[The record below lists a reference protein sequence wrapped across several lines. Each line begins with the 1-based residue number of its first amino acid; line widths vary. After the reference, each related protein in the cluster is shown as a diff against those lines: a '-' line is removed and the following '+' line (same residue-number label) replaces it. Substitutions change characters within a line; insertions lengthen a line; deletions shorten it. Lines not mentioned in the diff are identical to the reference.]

1 MQRLSEARNLITGVI
16 LAGGRG
22 SRLLGQDKG
31 LVCFKAKPLIERI
44 LQGLPAQV
52 GQILISAN
60 RNLAAYQA
68 YTYPVISD
76 DLSGFQGP
84 LAGILSAMQQ
94 VSTAY
99 ILTIPCD
106 APYVCPVLAER
117 LYQALQ
123 DSSADIAVAHDGQRE
138 QSVYALIKVATA
150 PHLAQYLAQGE
161 RKLSLWYRQLHSV
174 SVDFSDYA
182 YAFQNINTP
191 EQKQMMEQSLPVLG
205 FCAYSGTGK
214 TTLLTQLIPLLK
226 QRGLRLAVIKHTH
239 HVIDLDKP
247 GKDSY
252 RMREAGAQQVV
263 LASHQRLISLQEKP
277 QADGEANLADALACI
292 NPLETDLVLVEGFKH
307 ANFAKIELHRPSLAK
322 PLMYPDDA
330 NIMAVASDAADLL
343 VPPHLHKLDLN
354 QPSALVDFIIEQLP
368 NLNLPRS

>member
-1 MQRLSEARNLITGVI
+1 MFLQKLDITGVI

-76 DLSGFQGP
+76 DLSDFQGP
-84 LAGILSAMQQ
+84 LAGILSAMQRA
-94 VSTAY
+94 STAY

-123 DSSADIAVAHDGQRE
+123 DSGAAIAVAHDGQRE

-150 PHLAQYLAQGE
+150 AHLAQYLAQGE

-182 YAFQNINTP
+182 YAFQNMNTP

-307 ANFAKIELHRPSLAK
+307 ANFAKIELHRPSLGK

-354 QPSALVDFIIEQLP
+354 QPSTLVDFIIEQLP
-368 NLNLPRS
+368 NLSLPKS

>member
-1 MQRLSEARNLITGVI
+1 MTKIPANAAITGVI

-31 LVCFKAKPLIERI
+31 LVNFKGKPLIEWI
-44 LQGLPAQV
+44 LQGLQAQV
-52 GQILISAN
+52 GAILISAN

-76 DLSGFQGP
+76 DLSDFQGP

-94 VSTAY
+94 AKTAY
-99 ILTIPCD
+99 ILTVPCD
-106 APYVCPVLAER
+106 APMICPVLVER

-123 DSSADIAVAHDGQRE
+123 TSGAAVAVAHDGQRE

-150 PHLAQYLAQGE
+150 PHLAQYLARGN
-161 RKLSLWYRQLHSV
+161 RKLGEWYRQLHSV

-182 YAFQNINTP
+182 YAFQNMNTP
-191 EQKQMMEQSLPVLG
+191 EQKQMMEQRLPVLG

-252 RMREAGAQQVV
+252 RLREAGAQQVV

-277 QADGEANLADALACI
+277 QTDGEAHLQDALACI

-307 ANFAKIELHRPSLAK
+307 ATFAKIEIHRPSLGK
-322 PLMYPDDA
+322 PLMYPEDA
-330 NIMAVASDAADLL
+330 NIIALATDAA
-343 VPPHLHKLDLN
+343 VINIPPHLHQLDLN
-354 QPSALVDFIIEQLP
+354 QPNALVEFIIAQLP
-368 NLNLPRS
+368 NLSLPTS

>member
-1 MQRLSEARNLITGVI
+1 MQTLTNQPALITGVV

-22 SRLLGQDKG
+22 SRMSGQDKG
-31 LVCFKAKPLIERI
+31 LVCFKGKPLIERI
-44 LQGLPAQV
+44 LQGLQPQV
-52 GQILISAN
+52 GHLLISAN
-60 RNLAAYQA
+60 RNLAAYQSYA
-68 YTYPVISD
+68 YPVVSD
-76 DLSGFQGP
+76 GLSDFQGP

-94 VSTAY
+94 AKTPY
-99 ILTIPCD
+99 ILTVPCD
-106 APYVCPVLAER
+106 APYVCPVLAAR

-123 DSSADIAVAHDGQRE
+123 GSGAQIAVAHDGQRE
-138 QSVYALIKVATA
+138 QSVYALIASTTAT
-150 PHLAQYLAQGE
+150 HLQQYLAQGD
-161 RKLSLWYRQLHSV
+161 RKLGLWYRQLPRV
-174 SVDFSDYA
+174 SVDFADYA
-182 YAFQNINTP
+182 YYFQNMNTP
-191 EQKQMMEQSLPVLG
+191 EQKHLMEQGLPVLG

-226 QRGLRLAVIKHTH
+226 QQGLRLAVIKHTH

-277 QADGEANLADALACI
+277 QQDGEANLADALACI

-307 ANFAKIELHRPSLAK
+307 ADFAKIELHRPSLAK

-330 NIMAVASDAADLL
+330 NIIAVATDAPEL
-343 VPPHLHKLDLN
+343 VLAPHLSKLDLN
-354 QPSALVDFIIEQLP
+354 QPAALAAFIIEQLP
-368 NLNLPRS
+368 NLILPTL